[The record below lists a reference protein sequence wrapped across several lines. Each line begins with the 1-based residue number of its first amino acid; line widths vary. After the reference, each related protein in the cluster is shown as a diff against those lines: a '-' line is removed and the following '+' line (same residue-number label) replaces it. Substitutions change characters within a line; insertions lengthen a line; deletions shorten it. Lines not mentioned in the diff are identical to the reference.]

1 MNLQKMDEQVGY
13 KSQANV
19 VTWLLTGCALV
30 FLMVIVGGITRL
42 TGSGL
47 SITEW
52 NIVTGTIPPL
62 SEEHWVEEFTKYQAS
77 PEYRKIN
84 SHFSLSDFKQIY
96 WWEYIHRLIGR
107 LIGFVFLI
115 PFVYFLI
122 TKQLTGKMVYKV
134 LILFLLGGF
143 QGFLGWYMVKSG
155 LVNDPNV
162 SHYRLAMHLTTA
174 FITFGLTFWFALDI
188 LHQKMTDGT
197 EGRMSG
203 AVMIFAI
210 VLMQIIFGAFV
221 AGLDAGYVY
230 NTFPKME
237 DRWIAESVTFAW
249 NEGGLIGLINSLGGV
264 QFIHRYAAYLVVLV
278 IAWEFF
284 NAYRSRKTGRLSA
297 GAYNAYLFIGA
308 MVIFQFL
315 LGVFTLIYKVPV
327 FLGVAHQ
334 AGAFLLFAGSIYLV
348 HRLRYRP

>member
-1 MNLQKMDEQVGY
+1 
-13 KSQANV
+13 
-19 VTWLLTGCALV
+19 
-30 FLMVIVGGITRL
+30 MVIVGGITRL

-62 SEEHWVEEFTKYQAS
+62 SEEHWVVEFSKYQES
-77 PEYRKIN
+77 PEYQKIN

-107 LIGFVFLI
+107 LIGFVFLF
-115 PFVYFLI
+115 PFIYFII
-122 TKQLTGKMVYKV
+122 TRQLKGKMIYKV
-134 LILFLLGGF
+134 LTLFLLGGF

-188 LHQKMTDGT
+188 LHRSRVK
-197 EGRMSG
+197 EIPVRMSA
-203 AVMIFAI
+203 AVVIFTL
-210 VLMQIIFGAFV
+210 VLLQIIFGAFV
-221 AGLDAGYVY
+221 AGQDAGYVY

-237 DRWIAESVTFAW
+237 DKWIADSVTYAW
-249 NEGGLIGLINSLGGV
+249 HSNGFSGLINSLGGV
-264 QFIHRYAAYLVVLV
+264 QFIHRYFAYIVVMV
-278 IAWEFF
+278 IGWELLRAYRMKSSGILSSGIF
-284 NAYRSRKTGRLSA
+284 NAYVFLGVVVL
-297 GAYNAYLFIGA
+297 L
-308 MVIFQFL
+308 QFL

-327 FLGVAHQ
+327 YLGVIHQ
-334 AGAFLLFAGSIYLV
+334 AGAFLLFAGSIYLI
-348 HRLRYRP
+348 HRLRFRP